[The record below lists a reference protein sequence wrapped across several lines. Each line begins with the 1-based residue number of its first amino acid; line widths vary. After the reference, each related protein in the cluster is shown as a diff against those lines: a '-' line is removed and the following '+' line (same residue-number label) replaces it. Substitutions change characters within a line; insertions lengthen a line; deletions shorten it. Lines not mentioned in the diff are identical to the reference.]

1 MKATGITRGIDQV
14 GRVVVPK
21 EIRQALGLLEK
32 TKVEFLIDA
41 EKERLIIQK
50 YKKGCSFCGQ
60 MEDLI
65 QHETKEVCKKCI
77 AKMSDKAKH

>member
-21 EIRQALGLLEK
+21 EIRQALGLLEN
-32 TKVEFLIDA
+32 TKVEFLIDP
-41 EKERLIIQK
+41 EEERLIIQK
-50 YKKGCSFCGQ
+50 YQKGCNFCG
-60 MEDLI
+60 EIGNLI

-77 AKMSDKAKH
+77 ENMFEKTKH